1 MSAPDRAFS
10 TNMTASDKTCAHGAA
25 PRHTLKRA
33 ITRAVF
39 AASLIALAGCQAD
52 ELGYGAKA
60 ERPLPHAIKAEM
72 SAKQMK
78 PSDPILVRLFKEE
91 SKLEIWKQTR
101 SGRYALLKE
110 YDICKWSGKLGPKKK
125 EGDRQAPEGF
135 YTIRPAQMN
144 PNSSYHLS
152 FNTGF
157 PNAYDRALGRTGS
170 NLMVHGAC
178 SSRGCYAMT
187 DEQIQE
193 IYALAREAFRGG
205 QRAFQ
210 LQAYP
215 FRMTAENMARH
226 ADSEHTE
233 FWKMLKTGYDHFEV
247 SHLPP
252 KIDVCDR
259 QYVFDAEPE
268 DENARFVSTRACPAY
283 EVPER
288 LRLAVAAKQRADD
301 EKTAMIVARLQKKRE
316 REEKWKN
323 GESAI
328 AKLFGPGNEAA
339 TTAEGPAATGPAPA
353 QSPVLSYA
361 TAPDGT
367 PVPAPNPERDDLTT
381 ASTRKGGFFSSL
393 FTGNE
398 SRAASPVAPASE
410 RPANAPL
417 PQASASQA
425 SAPVSQAPSGPAT
438 QAADAITP
446 EEKPSPKKAEEK
458 TGSKVSRMVSRWFSF
473 GKN

>member
-1 MSAPDRAFS
+1 MSAPDRAFAS
-10 TNMTASDKTCAHGAA
+10 NTTGSGKTGTNGFA
-25 PRHTLKRA
+25 
-33 ITRAVF
+33 RAV
-39 AASLIALAGCQAD
+39 AVASLIALAGCQAD

-60 ERPLPHAIKAEM
+60 ERPLPYALKADM
-72 SAKQMK
+72 SAKHMK
-78 PSDPILVRLFKEE
+78 PSDPIVVRLFKEE
-91 SKLEIWKQTR
+91 SKLEVWKQTS

-110 YDICKWSGKLGPKKK
+110 YDICKWSGKLGPKIK

-193 IYALAREAFRGG
+193 IYALGREAFRGG

-215 FRMTAENMARH
+215 FRMTPENMARH
-226 ADSEHTE
+226 ADNENAD
-233 FWKMLKTGYDHFEV
+233 FWKMLKNGYDHFEV

-268 DENARFVSTRACPAY
+268 DENARFVSTSACPAY
-283 EVPER
+283 KVPER
-288 LRLAVAAKQRADD
+288 LQLAVAAKQRADE
-301 EKTAMIVARLQKKRE
+301 EKTAMIVARLEEKRE

-323 GESAI
+323 GETPM

-339 TTAEGPAATGPAPA
+339 TVAGEPAANAST
-353 QSPVLSYA
+353 PVLSYA
-361 TAPDGT
+361 TASDGT
-367 PVPAPNPERDDLTT
+367 PVPAPNPERSDLTT
-381 ASTRKGGFFSSL
+381 ASTGRSGFFSNL
-393 FTGNE
+393 FTGDDA
-398 SRAASPVAPASE
+398 RAASPVAPASE

-417 PQASASQA
+417 PKAPVPQASSQPVTE
-425 SAPVSQAPSGPAT
+425 APTSRP
-438 QAADAITP
+438 ADAATP
-446 EEKPSPKKAEEK
+446 EEKPSTAKAEEK
-458 TGSKVSRMVSRWFSF
+458 TGSKVSKMVSRWFSF